1 MAKAFNLTNQRFG
14 RLVALY
20 KCDFKLNNHYPWF
33 CQCDCDNTK
42 VVRTQDLVRG
52 KTTSC
57 GCLQKEIASQIGKK
71 TGLMSQH
78 KFIAKDLTNQKF
90 GKLIAIN
97 PTVKRLNNSVIW
109 NCLCECGNYT
119 KVRANDLISGN
130 TTSCGCI
137 RSKGQYKIATLL
149 TNNNI
154 SFVTEKTF
162 DDLTYKDNKTS
173 NPRFDFFVNNS
184 YVIEYDGI
192 QHFQENEFF
201 SLSLQEQQTRDNIK
215 NEWCKSHNI
224 PIIRIPYTHLNK
236 LIIDDLKLETSE
248 FIIH

>member
-1 MAKAFNLTNQRFG
+1 MAKAFDLTNQRFG

-33 CQCDCDNTK
+33 CQCDCGNTK

-57 GCLQKEIASQIGKK
+57 GCLQKEIVSRIGKK
-71 TGLMSQH
+71 TGPIIGAKS
-78 KFIAKDLTNQKF
+78 AKDITNQRF
-90 GKLIAIN
+90 GKLVALNATNERKESNIIWICQCDCGSQ
-97 PTVKRLNNSVIW
+97 VKIRLH
-109 NCLCECGNYT
+109 
-119 KVRANDLISGN
+119 DLISGN

-162 DDLTYKDNKTS
+162 DDLTYKDSKTS

-201 SLSLQEQQTRDNIK
+201 SLSLQEQQKRDNIK

-248 FIIH
+248 FIIY